1 MSELALHNGFWGNAA
16 YKMNGQLKHI
26 YASPYT
32 WMTARGRNKS
42 LLEAI

>member
-1 MSELALHNGFWGNAA
+1 MSELALNNGSWGNATC
-16 YKMNGQLKHI
+16 KINGQLKHI

-32 WMTARGRNKS
+32 WMTARDRNNS